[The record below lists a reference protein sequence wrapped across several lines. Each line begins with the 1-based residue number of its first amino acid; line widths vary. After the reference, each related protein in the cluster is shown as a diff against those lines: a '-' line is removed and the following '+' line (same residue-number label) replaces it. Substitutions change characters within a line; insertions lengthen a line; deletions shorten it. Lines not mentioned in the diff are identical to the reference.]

1 MLAQDWHG
9 DNHIVKIVLHGFHGA
24 VTVKGEQFNNVMA
37 PWGKVLKDEQIAAV
51 LTYVR
56 NEWGNKAPPITKD
69 FVAKIREQTKDRTE
83 PWTQKELQATER
95 VLVQDAGAAPAA
107 AAGAAPS
114 AANAGAPA
122 NAGSALQVRRSRL
135 PRATHQRPIR
145 KHPLRLRQRRPG
157 RLLRR
162 PHAPAGNTGSL
173 SVNVPNRPSLEEVE
187 PQAARERLRFAS
199 TRSAFRGFVYF
210 LLAVFVGFS
219 SALAEPRTDNLYWVP
234 PNFTTGGAQI
244 DAILHFIFWLTLVVF
259 IAVQAVFIVY
269 LVKYRR
275 RPGHRAYYCHGNNV
289 LEIVW
294 TSIPVLI
301 FLGLAIYSNRLWAE
315 LHSDPPPDALQVN
328 VSAFQFGWD
337 FRYPG
342 ADGKL
347 GTVEINE
354 ISNENKFGVVEADAA
369 GKDDFTSTELV
380 IPFGKPIN
388 IVLNSRDVIHSF
400 YVPFFRLYQDA
411 VPGRTISWVWFKV
424 ERPGNFELACSQLCG
439 TGHYN
444 MKAPIRVVS
453 QEEYDKW
460 YAGKVQAAATAKAQ
474 EGTTPSEV
482 AAK

>member
-1 MLAQDWHG
+1 MNVTNRGSIEGVLA
-9 DNHIVKIVLHGFHGA
+9 
-24 VTVKGEQFNNVMA
+24 
-37 PWGKVLKDEQIAAV
+37 
-51 LTYVR
+51 R
-56 NEWGNKAPPITKD
+56 PP
-69 FVAKIREQTKDRTE
+69 R
-83 PWTQKELQATER
+83 
-95 VLVQDAGAAPAA
+95 
-107 AAGAAPS
+107 
-114 AANAGAPA
+114 
-122 NAGSALQVRRSRL
+122 
-135 PRATHQRPIR
+135 
-145 KHPLRLRQRRPG
+145 RRPLTASG
-157 RLLRR
+157 ASSLR
-162 PHAPAGNTGSL
+162 GGIW
-173 SVNVPNRPSLEEVE
+173 
-187 PQAARERLRFAS
+187 
-199 TRSAFRGFVYF
+199 F
-210 LLAVFVGFS
+210 LLALVLSFS
-219 SALAEPRTDNLYWVP
+219 GALAEPRTDNLYWAP

-244 DAILHFIFWLTLVVF
+244 DGILNFIFWLTLVVF

-275 RPGHRAYYCHGNNV
+275 REGQRAYYCHGNNV

-347 GTVEINE
+347 GSVEIDK
-354 ISNENKFGVVEADAA
+354 ISNENKFGVGEGDEA

-380 IPFGKPIN
+380 IPFGRPIH
-388 IVLNSRDVIHSF
+388 IILNSRDVIHSF

-411 VPGRTISWVWFKV
+411 VPGRTISWVWFRV

-460 YAGKVQAAATAKAQ
+460 YAGKVQTAATARAQ
-474 EGTTPSEV
+474 DGATSHQV

>member
-1 MLAQDWHG
+1 M
-9 DNHIVKIVLHGFHGA
+9 
-24 VTVKGEQFNNVMA
+24 NV
-37 PWGKVLKDEQIAAV
+37 
-51 LTYVR
+51 
-56 NEWGNKAPPITKD
+56 
-69 FVAKIREQTKDRTE
+69 KDRPT
-83 PWTQKELQATER
+83 
-95 VLVQDAGAAPAA
+95 VQEGRPLAADD
-107 AAGAAPS
+107 
-114 AANAGAPA
+114 
-122 NAGSALQVRRSRL
+122 RR
-135 PRATHQRPIR
+135 
-145 KHPLRLRQRRPG
+145 
-157 RLLRR
+157 
-162 PHAPAGNTGSL
+162 
-173 SVNVPNRPSLEEVE
+173 
-187 PQAARERLRFAS
+187 RFACA
-199 TRSAFRGFVYF
+199 RRACRGLVYF
-210 LLAVFVGFS
+210 ALAVFVSFS
-219 SALAEPRTDNLYWVP
+219 SALAEPRTDNLWWAP

-244 DAILHFIFWLTLVVF
+244 DAVLNFIFWLTFVVF

-275 RPGHRAYYCHGNNV
+275 RPGHRAYYCHGNNL

-315 LHSDPPPDALQVN
+315 LHSDPPADALQVN

-347 GTVEINE
+347 GTVEVE
-354 ISNENKFGVVEADAA
+354 KISNENKFGVVETDEA

-388 IVLNSRDVIHSF
+388 ILLNSRDVIHSF

-474 EGTTPSEV
+474 ERPPSPEV

>member
-1 MLAQDWHG
+1 M
-9 DNHIVKIVLHGFHGA
+9 
-24 VTVKGEQFNNVMA
+24 
-37 PWGKVLKDEQIAAV
+37 KV
-51 LTYVR
+51 
-56 NEWGNKAPPITKD
+56 
-69 FVAKIREQTKDRTE
+69 KDR
-83 PWTQKELQATER
+83 L
-95 VLVQDAGAAPAA
+95 LVEEM
-107 AAGAAPS
+107 
-114 AANAGAPA
+114 
-122 NAGSALQVRRSRL
+122 
-135 PRATHQRPIR
+135 
-145 KHPLRLRQRRPG
+145 G
-157 RLLRR
+157 R
-162 PHAPAGNTGSL
+162 
-173 SVNVPNRPSLEEVE
+173 
-187 PQAARERLRFAS
+187 QAAQERLRFARA
-199 TRSAFRGFVYF
+199 RSACRGLVYF
-210 LLAVFVGFS
+210 LLGVLVSFS
-219 SALAEPRTDNLYWVP
+219 SALAEPRTDNLYWIP

-347 GTVEINE
+347 GTVAIDQ
-354 ISNENKFGVVEADAA
+354 ISNENKFGVAQADPA

-411 VPGRTISWVWFKV
+411 LPGRTISWVWFKV

-474 EGTTPSEV
+474 EGTSSPEV

>member
-1 MLAQDWHG
+1 MNIMNPGSLRCGPVSTPCRKPA
-9 DNHIVKIVLHGFHGA
+9 L
-24 VTVKGEQFNNVMA
+24 
-37 PWGKVLKDEQIAAV
+37 AAV
-51 LTYVR
+51 
-56 NEWGNKAPPITKD
+56 A
-69 FVAKIREQTKDRTE
+69 
-83 PWTQKELQATER
+83 
-95 VLVQDAGAAPAA
+95 
-107 AAGAAPS
+107 S
-114 AANAGAPA
+114 
-122 NAGSALQVRRSRL
+122 S
-135 PRATHQRPIR
+135 
-145 KHPLRLRQRRPG
+145 LRG
-157 RLLRR
+157 
-162 PHAPAGNTGSL
+162 G
-173 SVNVPNRPSLEEVE
+173 
-187 PQAARERLRFAS
+187 
-199 TRSAFRGFVYF
+199 VYS
-210 LLAVFVGFS
+210 LLALVLSFS
-219 SALAEPRTDNLYWVP
+219 SALAEPRTDNLYWAP

-244 DAILHFIFWLTLVVF
+244 DSILNFIFWLTLLVF
-259 IAVQAVFIVY
+259 IAVQAVFIFY

-275 RPGHRAYYCHGNNV
+275 RKGQPAYYCHGNNV

-315 LHSDPPPDALQVN
+315 LHSDPPPNALQVN

-347 GTVEINE
+347 GSVEVDK
-354 ISNENKFGVVEADAA
+354 ISNDNKFGVGEADEA

-380 IPFGKPIN
+380 IPYGRPIH
-388 IVLNSRDVIHSF
+388 IILNSRDVIHSF

-460 YAGKVQAAATAKAQ
+460 FAGKVQAAATARLH
-474 EGTTPSEV
+474 EETPPRQV

>member
-1 MLAQDWHG
+1 M
-9 DNHIVKIVLHGFHGA
+9 N
-24 VTVKGEQFNNVMA
+24 
-37 PWGKVLKDEQIAAV
+37 
-51 LTYVR
+51 VR
-56 NEWGNKAPPITKD
+56 N
-69 FVAKIREQTKDRTE
+69 
-83 PWTQKELQATER
+83 
-95 VLVQDAGAAPAA
+95 
-107 AAGAAPS
+107 
-114 AANAGAPA
+114 
-122 NAGSALQVRRSRL
+122 
-135 PRATHQRPIR
+135 
-145 KHPLRLRQRRPG
+145 RQ
-157 RLLRR
+157 
-162 PHAPAGNTGSL
+162 
-173 SVNVPNRPSLEEVE
+173 SLEEVE
-187 PQAARERLRFAS
+187 PQAARERLWFAPTGS
-199 TRSAFRGFVYF
+199 TCRGFVYF

-219 SALAEPRTDNLYWVP
+219 SALAEPRTNNLWWTP
-234 PNFTTGGAQI
+234 PNFTDGGAQI

-275 RPGHRAYYCHGNNV
+275 RPGHRAYYCHGNNM

-354 ISNENKFGVVEADAA
+354 ISNENKFGVAEADEA
-369 GKDDFTSTELV
+369 GKDDFSATELV
-380 IPFGKPIN
+380 IPFGRPVN

-411 VPGRTISWVWFKV
+411 VPGRTISWVWFTV

-460 YAGKVQAAATAKAQ
+460 YAGKVQAAATARAEEKSA
-474 EGTTPSEV
+474 PPEV
-482 AAK
+482 AVK